1 MRKQFF
7 YFLLLGIVLS
17 ACGES
22 SKTKNMDNTRQ
33 NPLLTEWN
41 TPYGVPPFD
50 KIKMEDYKPALQKAM
65 EEHNKEIEA
74 IVNNPEAPDFEN
86 TIEALDRSG
95 VLLDRI
101 SNIFF
106 NLLEADGN
114 DEMQALAEEISPE
127 ITRHEDNITFNQKLF
142 QRIKTVYEQR
152 EKLHLNTE
160 QQTLLRKEYESYI
173 RNGVN
178 LKGKKQ
184 ERLRAINEQL
194 ASLSL
199 RFGKNVLAETNQF
212 ELLIKGKKDLVG
224 LPQSVVDAAAE
235 AANEKGYQ
243 GQWLFGISKPSL
255 IPFLQFSS
263 KRELRKKMLLAYT
276 TKADHNDS
284 LDNKENVNK
293 IVNLRFQKAQLLG
306 FDTWAAYRLSNNMAK
321 DAKHVYTLMDKV
333 WAAALPAAKRERAK
347 LQKLLQQDLPEAK
360 LMPWDWWYYAEKLR
374 SKEYDLDE
382 EQLRPYFK
390 LDNVI
395 HKGIFYVAH
404 RLYGLNFQEVHNLP
418 LYHPDVKTYE
428 VKDQDGQLLAILY
441 MDFFPRAS
449 KRGGAWM
456 TSFRKEKIV
465 DGKRIIPVVSLVTNF
480 TKPTQN
486 TPALL
491 SMEEVET
498 IFHEFGHSLHGML
511 SQCTYNTL
519 SGTSVYRDF
528 VELPSQVMENW
539 ASEKEVLKHY
549 ALHYQTGEPIP
560 DALIDK
566 ILSTRHFNQ
575 GFATVE
581 FMAAAY
587 LDMDWHTQ
595 DKVQAYDVNAFEKKS
610 MDKIGLIPEIIVR
623 YRSTYFNHIFSGDY
637 SAGYY
642 SYLWAEVLDADAF
655 AYFKEKGI
663 FDPEVATAFRQN
675 ILEKGGSEDPAVLY
689 RRFRGKEPEVKYLIE
704 RRGLYVR

>member
-1 MRKQFF
+1 MKKQM
-7 YFLLLGIVLS
+7 YYLLLLTLLVS
-17 ACGES
+17 ACGEV
-22 SKTKNMDNTRQ
+22 KEPQKKMKMRK
-33 NPLLTEWN
+33 NPLLTAWE

-50 KIKMEDYKPALQKAM
+50 KIKTEDYKPAFEKAI

-74 IVNNPEAPDFEN
+74 IVNKPEAPTFAN

-95 VLLDRI
+95 MLLDKV

-106 NLLEADGN
+106 NLLEANGD
-114 DEMQALAEEISPE
+114 DAMQQLAEEISPVV
-127 ITRHEDNITFNQKLF
+127 TRHQDNITFNQKLF
-142 QRIKTVYEQR
+142 QRIKTVFEQR
-152 EKLHLNTE
+152 DKLQLNTE
-160 QQTLLRKEYESYI
+160 QQTLLRKTYESYI

-178 LKGKKQ
+178 LQGEQKEK
-184 ERLRAINEQL
+184 LRAINERL

-199 RFGKNVLAETNQF
+199 RFGKNVLAETNSF
-212 ELLIKGKKDLVG
+212 ELLIKDKEDLDG
-224 LPQSVVDAAAE
+224 LPQSVIDAAAE
-235 AANEKGYQ
+235 AANEKGYK

-255 IPFLQFSS
+255 IPFLQYSS
-263 KRELRKKMLLAYT
+263 KRELRRKMLMAYT
-276 TKADHNDS
+276 TKANHNDS
-284 LDNKENVNK
+284 LDNKANVNE
-293 IVNLRFQKAQLLG
+293 IVNLRVRKAQLLG

-321 DAKHVYTLMDKV
+321 DAKHVYSLMDKV
-333 WAAALPAAKRERAK
+333 WAAALPAAKRERERLQKMLQKDLPQAK
-347 LQKLLQQDLPEAK
+347 LK
-360 LMPWDWWYYAEKLR
+360 PWDWWYYAEKLR
-374 SKEYDLDE
+374 RQEYDLDE

-404 RLYGLNFQEVHNLP
+404 RLYGLNFREVHNLP

-428 VKDQDGQLLAILY
+428 VRDKNDALLAILY
-441 MDFFPRAS
+441 MDFFPRDT

-456 TSFRKEKIV
+456 TSFRKEKILN
-465 DGKRIIPVVSLVTNF
+465 GKRIIPIVSLVTNF

-486 TPALL
+486 TPSLL
-491 SMEEVET
+491 SMDEVET

-511 SQCTYNTL
+511 SQCTYNRL

-549 ALHYQTGEPIP
+549 ALHYQSGEPIP
-560 DALIDK
+560 DILIDK
-566 ILSTRHFNQ
+566 ILNTSHFNQ

-595 DKVQAYDVNAFEKKS
+595 NKEQKYDVNAFEKQS
-610 MDKIGLIPEIIVR
+610 MDKTGLIPEIIVR
-623 YRSTYFNHIFSGDY
+623 YRSTYYNHIFSGDY

-663 FDPEVATAFRQN
+663 FNQDVATSFRKN
-675 ILEKGGSEDPAVLY
+675 ILEKGGSEDPSVLY
-689 RRFRGKEPEVKYLIE
+689 RRFRGQEPEVKHLIE
-704 RRGLYVR
+704 RRGL

>member
-1 MRKQFF
+1 MKKQM
-7 YFLLLGIVLS
+7 YYLLLLTLLVS
-17 ACGES
+17 ACGEV
-22 SKTKNMDNTRQ
+22 KEPQKKMKMRK
-33 NPLLTEWN
+33 NPLLTAWE

-50 KIKMEDYKPALQKAM
+50 KIKTEDYKPAFEKAI

-74 IVNNPEAPDFEN
+74 IVNKPEAPTFAN

-95 VLLDRI
+95 MLLDKV

-106 NLLEADGN
+106 NLLEANGD
-114 DEMQALAEEISPE
+114 DAMQQLAEEISPVV
-127 ITRHEDNITFNQKLF
+127 TRHQDNITFNQKLF
-142 QRIKTVYEQR
+142 QRIKTVFEQR
-152 EKLHLNTE
+152 DKLQLNTE
-160 QQTLLRKEYESYI
+160 QQTLLRKTYESYI

-178 LKGKKQ
+178 LQGEQKEK
-184 ERLRAINEQL
+184 LRAINERL

-199 RFGKNVLAETNQF
+199 RFGKNVLAETNSF
-212 ELLIKGKKDLVG
+212 ELLIKDKEDLDG
-224 LPQSVVDAAAE
+224 LPQSVIDAAAE
-235 AANEKGYQ
+235 AANEKGYK

-255 IPFLQFSS
+255 IPFLQYSS
-263 KRELRKKMLLAYT
+263 KRELRRKMLMAYT
-276 TKADHNDS
+276 TKANHNDS
-284 LDNKENVNK
+284 LDNKANVNE
-293 IVNLRFQKAQLLG
+293 IVNLRVRKAQLLG

-321 DAKHVYTLMDKV
+321 DAKHVYSLMDKV
-333 WAAALPAAKRERAK
+333 WAAALPAAKRERERLQKMLQKDLPQAK
-347 LQKLLQQDLPEAK
+347 LK
-360 LMPWDWWYYAEKLR
+360 PWDWWYYAEKLR
-374 SKEYDLDE
+374 RQEYDLDE

-404 RLYGLNFQEVHNLP
+404 RLYGLNFREVHNLP

-428 VKDQDGQLLAILY
+428 VRDKNDALLAILY
-441 MDFFPRAS
+441 MDFFPRDT

-456 TSFRKEKIV
+456 TSFRKEKILN
-465 DGKRIIPVVSLVTNF
+465 GKRIIPIVSLVTNF

-486 TPALL
+486 TPSLL
-491 SMEEVET
+491 SMDEVET

-511 SQCTYNTL
+511 SQCTYNRL

-549 ALHYQTGEPIP
+549 ALHYQSGEPIP
-560 DALIDK
+560 DILIDK
-566 ILSTRHFNQ
+566 ILNTSHFNQ

-595 DKVQAYDVNAFEKKS
+595 NKEQKYDVNAFEKQS
-610 MDKIGLIPEIIVR
+610 MDKTGLIPEIIVR
-623 YRSTYFNHIFSGDY
+623 YRSTYYNHIFSGDY

-663 FDPEVATAFRQN
+663 FNQDVATSFRKN
-675 ILEKGGSEDPAVLY
+675 ILEKGGSEDPSVLY
-689 RRFRGKEPEVKYLIE
+689 RRFRGQEPEVKYLIE
-704 RRGLYVR
+704 RRGL